1 MLSVP
6 HERCVRCLK
15 APAYAGVRGQT
26 TSDQP
31 TKHSSASV
39 PSVVFRHKTLCF
51 LFIPP
56 SRRAG
61 CFFLPSEVAD
71 ILPSSLFD
79 KQKGF
84 KDLFHPFNIYTPEV
98 IMNLR
103 VQHVH
108 RQFKHTNLRRK
119 WIQEKL
125 KYLINVKLSLFNHGL
140 TFQVLNKLLA
150 IFWFLKV
157 CSNQHLNSN

>member
-6 HERCVRCLK
+6 HERCVHCLK

-84 KDLFHPFNIYTPEV
+84 KDLFHPFNIYTPEGD
-98 IMNLR
+98 NEFNGLACAQT
-103 VQHVH
+103 VQTHK
-108 RQFKHTNLRRK
+108 FKKKVDLGK
-119 WIQEKL
+119 AEI
-125 KYLINVKLSLFNHGL
+125 
-140 TFQVLNKLLA
+140 LNKCKTVL
-150 IFWFLKV
+150 I
-157 CSNQHLNSN
+157 